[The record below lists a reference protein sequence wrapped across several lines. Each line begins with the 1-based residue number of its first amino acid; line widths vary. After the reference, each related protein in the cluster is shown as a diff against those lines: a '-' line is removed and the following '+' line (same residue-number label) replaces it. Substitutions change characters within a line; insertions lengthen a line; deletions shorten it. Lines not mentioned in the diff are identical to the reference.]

1 MIVAS
6 LNLHGGR
13 RADGTPFDVV
23 AACRQLRADM
33 IVLQEAWWPA
43 GQPDPVAEA
52 ARALGARVIRADL
65 LADTHLRGLG
75 VATDDD
81 RGRWGLALLTA
92 LPVTG
97 YEVVDLGRVP
107 GDEFSRAAQIVI
119 VTTPAGEAL
128 RVANAHLTYRL
139 LSPLQLVRL
148 TRRLA
153 LSTVPTVIAG
163 DLNMPGPVSGVAVGY
178 SPAVR
183 GRTFPAG
190 HPLVQLDHMLT
201 GRAVRADEGK
211 VLPPVG
217 SDHLP
222 IRACLRVAQHGP
234 GPAQP
239 AAHEG

>member
-1 MIVAS
+1 MPEAGTRDGRMILAS

-23 AACRQLRADM
+23 AACRQLQADM

-43 GQPDPVAEA
+43 GQPGPVAEA
-52 ARALGARVIRADL
+52 ARALSTRVIRADL

-75 VATDDD
+75 VATDDG
-81 RGRWGLALLTA
+81 RGRWGLAVLTA

-97 YEVVDLGRVP
+97 YEVADLGRVL
-107 GDEFSRAAQIVI
+107 GDEFSRAAQIVT
-119 VTTPAGEAL
+119 VTTPAGDTL

-148 TRRLA
+148 TQRLA
-153 LSTVPTVIAG
+153 ASRVPTVIAG

-190 HPLVQLDHMLT
+190 RPLVQLDHMLT
-201 GRAVRADEGK
+201 DRAVRAGDGK

-222 IRACLRVAQHGP
+222 IRACLRVA
-234 GPAQP
+234 
-239 AAHEG
+239 